1 MAKYLI
7 EYTRTEIVKERVV
20 IEADSQEEAVR
31 LVEEY
36 EFDNSESYETDSLH
50 WEVSD
55 VEFVREE
62 EA

>member
-20 IEADSQEEAVR
+20 IEADSPEEAVQV
-31 LVEEY
+31 VEEY
-36 EFDNSESYETDSLH
+36 EFDNSESYETDSLR

-62 EA
+62 ES